1 MSGSEVGP
9 LSPSSTSNP
18 LTRLPEPEHEI
29 EQFED
34 DPLEYIRLDLA
45 VPSLGGAG
53 VSTDTLTRRQ
63 AAAEVLRALVSSGYE
78 SETTEIAGAW
88 INKGLQD
95 YAANPAENWR
105 AKDAAIYIMTAVA
118 TRGSTTQV
126 RGREALR
133 RCEG

>member
-1 MSGSEVGP
+1 M
-9 LSPSSTSNP
+9 
-18 LTRLPEPEHEI
+18 
-29 EQFED
+29 
-34 DPLEYIRLDLA
+34 
-45 VPSLGGAG
+45 PSLGGAG

-88 INKGLQD
+88 IGKGLQD

-126 RGREALR
+126 RGFSWTGGDVMWKADDAWLA
-133 RCEG
+133 